1 MIDEYPILSVVAAF
15 SSGKTVMRGIGEL
28 RIKESDRIA
37 AMADGLVA
45 MGIKVEQGEDWM
57 IVHGGAVRGGV
68 CCENAF

>member
-37 AMADGLVA
+37 AMADGLIA

-57 IVHGGAVRGGV
+57 IVHGGCRARRGLRK
-68 CCENAF
+68 NAF